1 MKTGVVDAI
10 VRREADPPPVTRRS
24 PLGAVRPGP
33 VARQNSATY
42 FTKTSAGSAGRP
54 SDDGPIGR
62 CPESAAKPSRRR
74 ADSDPGAPAARCDNF
89 RHARSLTC
97 IAAVFTFAA
106 PNPPHRHS
114 DNTIL
119 PNCAEWNAP
128 QHPFRVFGNTY
139 FVGTHGLSA
148 ILVTSPA
155 GHIVI
160 DGGLAES
167 APLILAH
174 IRELGFRVE
183 DVKLIL
189 NSHDHYDH
197 AAGIA
202 AIQRASG
209 ATVAASPSSA
219 RVLEAGA
226 SGPDDPQFGV
236 LASFPPVKSVRVFAD
251 GDTLRVGPLA
261 LAAHSTGGHTPGG
274 TSWSWRSCEGSRCLE
289 IVYADSQTP
298 VSADGFFYTK
308 STTYPAG
315 IKDFERGFAV
325 LETLQCDILV
335 TPHPGASALWE
346 RLAKRDA
353 GDASALID
361 SGACRRYAATARQA
375 LWRIATKRAPCP
387 TGFPLRPSW
396 ICGLLHARTL

>member
-1 MKTGVVDAI
+1 MI
-10 VRREADPPPVTRRS
+10 
-24 PLGAVRPGP
+24 
-33 VARQNSATY
+33 
-42 FTKTSAGSAGRP
+42 
-54 SDDGPIGR
+54 
-62 CPESAAKPSRRR
+62 
-74 ADSDPGAPAARCDNF
+74 
-89 RHARSLTC
+89 RSLAY
-97 IAAVFTFAA
+97 IAAILAFAA
-106 PNPPHRHS
+106 PCSASAQGSPAS
-114 DNTIL
+114 CAS
-119 PNCAEWNAP
+119 CAEWNAP
-128 QHPFRVFGNTY
+128 QQPFRIFGNTY

-202 AIQRASG
+202 EIQRASG

-261 LAAHSTGGHTPGG
+261 LAAHYTGGHTPGG
-274 TSWSWRSCEGSRCLE
+274 TSWSWQSCEGNRCLE

-298 VSADGFFYTK
+298 ISADGFFYTK
-308 STTYPAG
+308 STTYSTG
-315 IKDFERGFAV
+315 IKDFEHGFSV
-325 LETLQCDILV
+325 LEGLRCDILV

-353 GDASALID
+353 GDASALVD

-375 LWRIATKRAPCP
+375 LAKRIATE
-387 TGFPLRPSW
+387 TGKQ
-396 ICGLLHARTL
+396 